1 MKILLIVDDITT
13 IGGAERVVVN
23 LANAFSAMRF
33 DSSKFAG
40 GGSHKLKSYLQSV
53 AIKM

>member
-40 GGSHKLKSYLQSV
+40 GGE
-53 AIKM
+53 ATN